1 MNPSGSN
8 LLSALESYVRLSNQR
23 ERVVS
28 VNMANIDTPGYRAHD
43 IRFEQEMHR
52 AMLRSASTDAG
63 TANLTPALAEVPGLL
78 ERPDG
83 NNVDLDRESLLLSQ
97 MQLQSQLGT
106 QLIKHYFH
114 TLITAINSGG
124 GAAS

>member
-1 MNPSGSN
+1 MNPSVSN
-8 LLSALESYVRLSNQR
+8 VLSALESYVRLSNQR
-23 ERVVS
+23 EQAIS
-28 VNMANIDTPGYRAHD
+28 ANMANIDTPGYRTHD
-43 IRFEQEMHR
+43 ISFEREMHR
-52 AMLRSASTDAG
+52 ALMQSASYGPGVAQL
-63 TANLTPALAEVPGLL
+63 APAMQEVPGLL

-114 TLITAINSGG
+114 NLLTAINSGG
-124 GAAS
+124 GATS

>member
-1 MNPSGSN
+1 MNPSVTN
-8 LLSALESYVRLSNQR
+8 VLSALESYVQLSNRRGQTI
-23 ERVVS
+23 S
-28 VNMANIDTPGYRAHD
+28 GNMANIDTPGYHTHD
-43 IRFEQEMHR
+43 IRFDQEMHR
-52 AMLRSASTDAG
+52 ALMQSASYGPEA
-63 TANLTPALAEVPGLL
+63 ARLTPAMQEVSGLL

-114 TLITAINSGG
+114 NLLNAINSGG
-124 GAAS
+124 TSS